1 MIRSPVMMFLLASA
15 VVLGGGM
22 LVAACSPLAIVN
34 ASVPSTTYRVE
45 KDIAFGPNARDRLDV
60 YRPATA
66 TGPAPVVVFFYGG
79 NWSSGE
85 RADYLFVGEAL
96 ASEGFVTVIPDY
108 RLYPEVRFPE
118 FLNDGARAVKW
129 ALDHAAAIGG
139 DPEKVF
145 LMGHS
150 AGAYNAAMLAFNSEY
165 LRAAGADVGRI
176 RGLIGLAGPYDF
188 LPFRDEMTRKVFSS
202 VGENIETQPIHFVSP
217 AAPPTLLI
225 TGDADTV
232 VLPGNSVRLSARLRE
247 QGVAVQEIVYP
258 GAGHRKLVGALA
270 AHLRAL
276 IPVREDVAA
285 FITRTSQSK
294 RTN

>member
-1 MIRSPVMMFLLASA
+1 MTLLLAFA
-15 VVLGGGM
+15 LVLGGAM
-22 LVAACSPLAIVN
+22 LLAACTPLTIIN
-34 ASVPSTTYRVE
+34 ASVPSTTYRAE
-45 KDIAFGPNARDRLDV
+45 RDIAFGPNARDRLDV

-66 TGPAPVVVFFYGG
+66 SGPVPVVVFFYGG

-96 ASEGFVTVIPDY
+96 ASKGFVTVIPDY

-118 FLNDGARAVKW
+118 FLNDSARAVRW
-129 ALDHAAAIGG
+129 ALDHATEIGG
-139 DPEKVF
+139 DPSRVF

-150 AGAYNAAMLAFNSEY
+150 AGAYNAAMLALNSEY
-165 LRAAGADVGRI
+165 LRAAGVDVRSI

-188 LPFRDEMTRKVFSS
+188 LPFRDEITRQVFSS
-202 VGENIETQPIHFVSP
+202 VGPAIETQPIHFASP
-217 AAPPTLLI
+217 AAPQTLLI

-232 VLPGNSVRLSARLRE
+232 VSPGNSVRLSARLRE

-270 AHLRAL
+270 AHLRIL
-276 IPVREDVAA
+276 VPVREDVAA
-285 FITRTSQSK
+285 FITRTSQ
-294 RTN
+294 RERPR

>member
-1 MIRSPVMMFLLASA
+1 MVRSRTLTLLVASA
-15 VVLGGGM
+15 VVLGGAI

-60 YRPATA
+60 YRPAA
-66 TGPAPVVVFFYGG
+66 ANGPAPVVIFFYGG
-79 NWSSGE
+79 NWASGD

-96 ASEGFVTVIPDY
+96 ASKGFVTVIPDY

-118 FLNDGARAVKW
+118 FLNDSARAVRW
-129 ALDHAAAIGG
+129 AQDHVAEMGG
-139 DPEKVF
+139 DPAKIF

-150 AGAYNAAMLAFNSEY
+150 AGAYNAATLALNPEY
-165 LRAAGADVGRI
+165 LRAAGVDVARI

-188 LPFRDEMTRKVFSS
+188 RPFRDEITRNVFSS
-202 VGENIETQPIHFVSP
+202 VGETAETQPIHFVSS

-232 VLPGNSVRLSARLRE
+232 VSPGNSVRLSARLRE
-247 QGVAVQEIVYP
+247 QGVPVQEIVYP

-270 AHLRAL
+270 AHLRLL
-276 IPVREDVAA
+276 IPVRDDVAA
-285 FITRTSQSK
+285 FITGTSQ
-294 RTN
+294 RERPN